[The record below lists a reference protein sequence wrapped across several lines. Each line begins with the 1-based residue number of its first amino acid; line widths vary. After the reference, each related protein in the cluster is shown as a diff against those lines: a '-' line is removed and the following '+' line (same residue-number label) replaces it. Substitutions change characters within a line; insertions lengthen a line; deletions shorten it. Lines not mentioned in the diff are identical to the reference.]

1 MYQTANDDYLLLNT
15 AGASRN
21 ERRRGREPHRERMRI
36 GVAGNYYD
44 QGKKGE
50 ERPTGNPSQ
59 GQEKR
64 RKDKLKERKPSP
76 LSKSRLPTLMPARH
90 ASLITCKT

>member
-44 QGKKGE
+44 QGKKVKKGPQETHLKAKKKE
-50 ERPTGNPSQ
+50 ERTCSKKENP
-59 GQEKR
+59 
-64 RKDKLKERKPSP
+64 
-76 LSKSRLPTLMPARH
+76 RL
-90 ASLITCKT
+90 